1 MDPPC
6 LTVAVLSLYKPKF
19 PLLVSL
25 PHSGPPLPFVSTA
38 TSSESTG
45 RRRPPLPPPLPP
57 ATLTSSAN
65 MDSEP
70 SSQNPTDMTAF
81 VQNLLGQMVSAF
93 EYVFVNIY
101 TWVFTNT
108 LHSLT

>member
-1 MDPPC
+1 ALQRGTRSMDQPC
-6 LTVAVLSLYKPKF
+6 LTVAVWSFHKPKF
-19 PLLVSL
+19 PDSSHF
-25 PHSGPPLPFVSTA
+25 PIHSFRPSSPFVSTA

-101 TWVFTNT
+101 T
-108 LHSLT
+108 